1 MKKIKASYFLLAA
14 LIGSVIL
21 VLGCKKQEASG
32 PAASAPSPA
41 SVGGLPI
48 VDKPITLRA
57 LSETRADRT
66 MSNSIRTIEE
76 LEKRTN
82 IHLEWE
88 TLPVAA
94 ADRNAKFNAVI
105 ASGDV
110 PDLVGP
116 AMGADII
123 NRYGMQ
129 GIFLAFNDLIKEHAP
144 NMTAVFNNPLQGDE
158 IPYSIN
164 VWGEITAKDGKIYNI
179 PIVSAS
185 NAIGAIWAIRTD
197 WLDKLGLSMP
207 STADEL
213 YTVLKAFKEKDP
225 NGNGLADEIPWGAGT
240 GGKTATITPMVTA
253 FDAHMNLYVD
263 PADKKIKYGPIEP
276 AYRKALE
283 YLNKLY
289 SEGLIEQDYLTAT
302 RDQWLARAGGNQMGL
317 EFVWPGSGLGAS
329 NTELQKIDPAYHF
342 EPMPPLKSPSGKQYK
357 DTNSAGNAVLYRT
370 SASAKTKYPVEITKY
385 LDYLFSPEGE
395 LLASWG
401 IEGETYTMVNGEPQ
415 FNDFIMR
422 NPEGKDPETAQ
433 IHFGVRWNL
442 LPYQNPWAPNFQS
455 MSATAPWTAQAWR
468 IYQKPGLVEAP
479 MPTLG
484 LTEDELSRRLSI
496 AAEIDTYKDPM
507 IDKFIMGTEPLSKF
521 DEFVAN
527 IKRAG
532 LDELLEMLN
541 KAYDVYK
548 ANS

>member
-1 MKKIKASYFLLAA
+1 MKKTRHLVFLCIA
-14 LIGSVIL
+14 LMGAVIL
-21 VLGCKKQEASG
+21 IPGCKKQEVSG
-32 PAASAPSPA
+32 PAVSGSSPVSAN
-41 SVGGLPI
+41 GLPI

-57 LSETRADRT
+57 LSETRTDRT
-66 MSNSIRTIEE
+66 MSNSIRTIAE

-82 IHLEWE
+82 VHLEWE
-88 TLPVAA
+88 SLPLGT
-94 ADRNAKFNAVI
+94 DRDTKFNAVI
-105 ASGDV
+105 ASGDI
-110 PDLVGP
+110 PDIVDGIGNPNL
-116 AMGADII
+116 I

-129 GIFLAFNDLIKEHAP
+129 GIFLAFNDLIKEYAP

-179 PIVSAS
+179 PVVSAS
-185 NAIGAIWAIRTD
+185 NAIGPVWAIRTD
-197 WLDKLGLSMP
+197 WLEKLGLSMP

-213 YTVLKAFKEKDP
+213 YAVLKAFKEKDP
-225 NGNGLADEIPWGAGT
+225 NGNGQADEIPFGAGQ
-240 GGKTATITPMVTA
+240 GGKTARITPLVNA

-263 PADKKIKYGPIEP
+263 PVDQQIKYGPTEP
-276 AYRKALE
+276 AYRTALV

-289 SEGLIEQDYLTAT
+289 SEGLVEQDYLTAT
-302 RDQWLARAGGNQMGL
+302 VDQWLARAGGNQMGFQ
-317 EFVWPGSGLGAS
+317 FVWPGSGLGSS
-329 NTELQKIDPAYHF
+329 NTELQKINPAYHF

-357 DTNSAGNAVLYRT
+357 DTNSAGAAVLYRT
-370 SASAKTKYPVEITKY
+370 SVSAKTKYPVEITKY

-395 LLASWG
+395 VLGSWG
-401 IEGETYTMVNGEPQ
+401 IEGETYTIVNGELQ
-415 FNDFIMR
+415 FNDFVMR

-433 IHFGVRWNL
+433 VHFGVRWNL

-455 MSATAPWTAQAWR
+455 MAATAPWTVQAWK
-468 IYQKPGLVEAP
+468 IYQKSGLVEAP

-496 AAEIDTYKDPM
+496 IAEIDTYKDPM
-507 IDKFIMGTEPLSKF
+507 IDKFIMGQEPLSKF
-521 DEFVAN
+521 DEFVTN

-541 KAYDVYK
+541 KAYDIYK

>member
-1 MKKIKASYFLLAA
+1 MKNTVFCFLCIA
-14 LIGSVIL
+14 LLGTLIL
-21 VLGCKKQEASG
+21 ISGCKKQEVSG
-32 PAASAPSPA
+32 PAASRSSSA
-41 SVGGLPI
+41 STSGLPI
-48 VDKPITLRA
+48 VDKPITLRV
-57 LSETRADRT
+57 LSEIKNTRT
-66 MSNSIRTIEE
+66 MNNSIRAIAE
-76 LEKRTN
+76 LEKRTR

-88 TLPVAA
+88 SLPLDEAE
-94 ADRNAKFNAVI
+94 RNAKLNAVI
-105 ASGDV
+105 ASGDI
-110 PDLVGP
+110 PDLVDVGV
-116 AMGADII
+116 GADTI

-179 PIVSAS
+179 PVVSAS
-185 NAIGAIWAIRTD
+185 NAIGPVWAIRTD

-213 YTVLKAFKEKDP
+213 YTVLKAFKEQDP
-225 NGNGLADEIPWGAGT
+225 NGNGRADEIPLGAGQ
-240 GGKTATITPMVTA
+240 GGKTARITPLVNA

-263 PADKKIKYGPIEP
+263 PADNRIKYGPIEP
-276 AYRKALE
+276 AYRTALA
-283 YLNKLY
+283 YLNRLY

-302 RDQWLARAGGNQMGL
+302 NDQWFSRAGGNQMGL
-317 EFVWPGSGLGAS
+317 EFVWPGGGLGSS
-329 NTELQKIDPAYHF
+329 NTELQKLDSSYHF

-357 DTNSAGNAVLYRT
+357 DTNSAGAAVLYRT
-370 SASAKTKYPVEITKY
+370 GASAKTKYPVEITKY

-395 LLASWG
+395 LLGSWG
-401 IEGETYTMVNGEPQ
+401 IEGETYAIVNGEPQ

-433 IHFGVRWNL
+433 IHFGIRWNL
-442 LPYQNPWAPNFQS
+442 LPYQNAWAPNFQS
-455 MSATAPWTAQAWR
+455 MEATAPWTVQAWK

-496 AAEIDTYKDPM
+496 IAEIDTYKDPM
-507 IDKFIMGTEPLSKF
+507 IDRFIMGQEPLSKF
-521 DEFVAN
+521 DEFVTN
-527 IKRAG
+527 IRRAG

-541 KAYDVYK
+541 KAYDIYK